1 MTRDGAS
8 ENRPFWPW
16 LALWTVVGLAIRLA
30 TVYGRSNRVAGG
42 DAKFYHETARLLVAG
57 KGFIN
62 PAYYYFHGQHHI
74 MQTASWPPLFTFLL
88 AIPIV
93 FGFPTFFAARIW
105 SCVIGAAAIVVCGL
119 AGREI
124 AGRRV
129 GLIAALIL
137 AVYPNIWMTSELA
150 MAEALS
156 PLLAALVLWTAYR
169 FWRRPTF
176 GNVAWM
182 GASIGLA
189 ALGRDELAL
198 LAVFLFLPLV
208 LLARTC
214 SWNKRLLMAAVGGG
228 AAALLVLPWVGFNLS
243 RFDRPVFISSGLGVT
258 LASAN
263 CDTTYYGTLEGY
275 WSAECSLKAPHGSDA
290 DESVYAGRDESYALK
305 YIRGHEDRLLPV
317 ALARVG
323 RGFAF
328 FRPFQQLRLDSFVE
342 TRPYHWALLGL
353 WMYYALLVGAIGGT
367 VILRRRR
374 IPVFPLWAIGLD
386 VLVVFLVSFG
396 NTRYRV
402 TFEVSLVL
410 LTAVTLDWLSAAWS
424 RRRRRGVEQA
434 SVEQAGPET
443 NAPVSVT
450 A

>member
-1 MTRDGAS
+1 MARDRAG
-8 ENRPFWPW
+8 EKRPFWPW

-30 TVYGRSNRVAGG
+30 TVYGRPNRVAGG
-42 DAKFYHETARLLVAG
+42 DPKFYHLTARLLVDG

-62 PAYYYFHGQHHI
+62 PAYYYFRDQHHI
-74 MQTASWPPLFTFLL
+74 VQTASWPPLFTFLL
-88 AIPIV
+88 AVPIL

-137 AVYPNIWMTSELA
+137 AIYPNIWMTSELA
-150 MAEALS
+150 AAEVLS
-156 PLLAALVLWTAYR
+156 PLLTALVLWTAYR
-169 FWRRPTF
+169 FWRRPTL
-176 GNVAWM
+176 GNVAWL

-198 LAVFLFLPLV
+198 LAVFLLPLV

-214 SWNKRLLMAAVGGG
+214 SWNKRLLMVVVGG
-228 AAALLVLPWVGFNLS
+228 ASAALLVVPWIGFNLS

-263 CDTTYYGTLEGY
+263 CNTTYYGTFEGY
-275 WSAECSLKAPHGSDA
+275 WSLYCALQVPRSSNV
-290 DESVYAGRDESYALK
+290 DESVNAAHAESYALK
-305 YIRGHEDRLLPV
+305 YIRSHEDRLLPV

-328 FRPFQQLRLDSFVE
+328 FRPFQQIRLDAFIE
-342 TRPYHWALLGL
+342 TRPKHWALLGL
-353 WMYYALLVGAIGGT
+353 WMYYALLVGAVAGT

-386 VLVVFLVSFG
+386 VLFVFLVSFG

-402 TFEVSLVL
+402 TLEVSLVL
-410 LTAVTLDWLSAAWS
+410 LTAVTVDWLWSAWS
-424 RRRRRGVEQA
+424 TRRGRGVRQPAEERTGA
-434 SVEQAGPET
+434 EAD
-443 NAPVSVT
+443 APVTVT

>member
-1 MTRDGAS
+1 MARDRAG
-8 ENRPFWPW
+8 EKRPFWPW
-16 LALWTVVGLAIRLA
+16 LSLWTVVGLAIRLA
-30 TVYGRSNRVAGG
+30 TVYGRPNRVAGG
-42 DAKFYHETARLLVAG
+42 DPKFYHETARMLVDG
-57 KGFIN
+57 NGFIN
-62 PAYYYFHGQHHI
+62 PAFWYFHGQHHI
-74 MQTASWPPLFTFLL
+74 VQTASWPPLFTFFL

-105 SCVIGAAAIVVCGL
+105 SCVIGAAAIVVGGL

-137 AVYPNIWMTSELA
+137 AIYPNIWMTSELA
-150 MAEALS
+150 AAETLS
-156 PLLAALVLWTAYR
+156 PLLTALVLWTAYR

-176 GNVAWM
+176 GNVAWL

-198 LAVFLFLPLV
+198 LALFLLPLV

-214 SWNKRLLMAAVGGG
+214 SWNRRLLMVVVGG
-228 AAALLVLPWVGFNLS
+228 ASAALLVAPWIGYNLS

-263 CDTTYYGTLEGY
+263 CDTTYYGTFEGY
-275 WSAECSLKAPHGSDA
+275 WSAYCALQAPRSSNV
-290 DESVYAGRDESYALK
+290 DESVNAAHEESYALK
-305 YIRGHEDRLLPV
+305 YIRSHEDRLLPV
-317 ALARVG
+317 GLARVG
-323 RGFAF
+323 RGFGF
-328 FRPFQQLRLDSFVE
+328 FRPFQQIRLDTFVE

-353 WMYYALLVGAIGGT
+353 WMYYALLAGSLAGT

-386 VLVVFLVSFG
+386 ALFVFLVSFG
-396 NTRYRV
+396 NTRYRA

-410 LTAVTLDWLSAAWS
+410 LSAVTLDWLWSAWS
-424 RRRRRGVEQA
+424 TRRSRGRRQTSDEQPGA
-434 SVEQAGPET
+434 KEDS
-443 NAPVSVT
+443 PVTVT